1 MPDRAESGAAS
12 QPEWAG
18 PRLIACG
25 VVLLVTISATAA
37 IDPTR
42 DVGVFLGLTAV
53 ASLAYLISLGLVAWG
68 GRATNRVLVLC
79 LLLAAAWRIPL
90 FLGPPLL
97 STDIYR
103 YVWDGRVQRLG
114 HNPYVSAPADP
125 ALQHLHTP
133 LTARTEHADLPTIY
147 PPFAELVFRG
157 IASIQESVFAFKLA
171 QLLCEV
177 AIVVLLL
184 RWLRM
189 ARRNAWWVL
198 AYAWHPLA
206 AFEAAGSG
214 HLGFLGV
221 ALLLGG
227 AVALELRRGTTAAVV
242 LALAVAVKF
251 APIVLALLVLR
262 RLAWRDIAIGAALL
276 LGLYAWFAVDAGGLA
291 LGSLGDYA
299 ERWRFNGPVFLRVE
313 QLLGMK
319 VALAAPVV
327 GGLVA
332 AWYTSRQPGLAKS
345 ATWAWPIAVTLAL
358 APAIYRGT
366 WSGCCRFSPCGRRP
380 RSRSGR

>member
-68 GRATNRVLVLC
+68 GHATNRVLVLC

-90 FLGPPLL
+90 LLGPPLL

-157 IASIQESVFAFKLA
+157 IASIQESVLPSSS
-171 QLLCEV
+171 
-177 AIVVLLL
+177 
-184 RWLRM
+184 
-189 ARRNAWWVL
+189 RNSCVKS
-198 AYAWHPLA
+198 PSSCCSCG
-206 AFEAAGSG
+206 GSG
-214 HLGFLGV
+214 
-221 ALLLGG
+221 
-227 AVALELRRGTTAAVV
+227 
-242 LALAVAVKF
+242 
-251 APIVLALLVLR
+251 
-262 RLAWRDIAIGAALL
+262 WRDETR
-276 LGLYAWFAVDAGGLA
+276 GGFSRTP
-291 LGSLGDYA
+291 GT
-299 ERWRFNGPVFLRVE
+299 RW
-313 QLLGMK
+313 
-319 VALAAPVV
+319 
-327 GGLVA
+327 
-332 AWYTSRQPGLAKS
+332 
-345 ATWAWPIAVTLAL
+345 
-358 APAIYRGT
+358 
-366 WSGCCRFSPCGRRP
+366 P
-380 RSRSGR
+380 RSRRRVAGT